1 MQTKKLFKYSVIAT
15 ALTLGLA
22 ACGGDINLTSDVD
35 NSVGDTIIE
44 NPAPV
49 TPVPDDG
56 ESLPG
61 KANTALSA
69 EVSASLGF
77 DVQVQVLDS
86 IVNES
91 TTLVAN
97 FDGKPVMYAISGA
110 LEVGGTTVQA
120 SQSRSI
126 NGQTA
131 KVRNPDTD
139 VVLTIE
145 PGAVLFGQSGNDYI
159 VVHRD
164 AQIMAEGSRTKPII
178 MTSIQDVKGEAT
190 SAGQWG
196 GVVILGNAPSNKCP
210 TDGSD
215 CALQVE
221 GVAEGAVFGGTDWE
235 DNSGVLKYIVVKYAG
250 FEIAPD
256 NELNGITFGGVGSGT
271 TVDYIQVHS
280 NADDGVEFFG
290 GAVNAKHLVLTANK
304 DDSVDWDNGFK
315 GMLQHVYIEHAKNAG
330 EANRGIE
337 GDNDG
342 SSPNKEPQS
351 SPTVA
356 NMTIIGNNFDTADKD
371 SEGIYLREGTAAKIF
386 NTLITGPSEMGEC
399 LEIEGGTT
407 SSVTVDNANNGKIVM
422 QNMVM
427 ACNNGENFKDTKAE
441 DKSVLLDLATWFTAE
456 ASNSVSTSIL
466 IGESG
471 IPDSGSPLIA
481 DGAGQDVATTQNAW
495 FDSVDYIGALDGA
508 DDWRQGW
515 AFGYGG
521 GVITAPAETEGC
533 PTGTSAISP
542 ADGVTTT
549 CQLSGDITSDITLTA
564 NNLYALSGP
573 VFIGQDKTTSTEST
587 PAKSATLTIEAGTTV
602 FGRSGGD
609 YLVVSRDSKIEANGS
624 ASAPITFT
632 SSEDITGGETGA
644 GQWGGIVLL
653 GNAQSNKCPT
663 DGSDCALQVEGVQ
676 EGAVFGG
683 TDDTDSSGTL
693 RYVVVKHAGY
703 EIAPDNELNGITFG
717 GVGSGTKV
725 EYIQV
730 HENAD
735 DGIEFFGG
743 TVNAKYVVLTSNQDD
758 SVDWDNGYRGNLQ
771 YVLVKHAPDNGAANR
786 GIEGDNDGS
795 TPNKL
800 PQSNPTIANMTIIG
814 NSFDTA
820 DKDSEG
826 VYLREGTRAQLHN
839 FVVTGAAGMGECFEI
854 EGGTTASVTVDQ
866 AIAGE
871 TVISNSVFACEENFK
886 SAKAEDQSVLLDT
899 QDWVLNQNPTL
910 NVENSTALDMPAV
923 LNGIFTIDTT
933 PAKDFTGNAFFENA
947 NHIGAV
953 SADNNWTANWT
964 VGLDD

>member
-1 MQTKKLFKYSVIAT
+1 MQTKNLFKYSVIAT
-15 ALTLGLA
+15 ALTVGLT
-22 ACGGDINLTSDVD
+22 ACGGDINLSSNVD
-35 NSVGDTIIE
+35 DSVGDTYIE
-44 NPAPV
+44 NPTPTTPAPV
-49 TPVPDDG
+49 DG
-56 ESLPG
+56 KSLPG
-61 KANTALSA
+61 KANTALST

-77 DVQVQVLDS
+77 DVQVQVLDNN
-86 IVNES
+86 IEEN
-91 TTLVAN
+91 TTLVASI
-97 FDGKPVMYAISGA
+97 DGKPVMYAISGA
-110 LEVGGTTVQA
+110 LEVGGSLTAAALGRSSNATTVKA
-120 SQSRSI
+120 
-126 NGQTA
+126 
-131 KVRNPDTD
+131 RNPETD

-164 AQIMAEGSRTKPII
+164 AKIMAEGTKTKPII
-178 MTSIQDVKGEAT
+178 MTSLQDVKGEAT
-190 SAGQWG
+190 AAGQWG

-235 DNSGVLKYIVVKYAG
+235 DNSGVLKYVVVKYAG

-304 DDSVDWDNGFK
+304 DDSVDWDNGYK
-315 GMLQHVYIEHAKNAG
+315 GKLQHIYIEHAKNAG

-342 SSPNKEPQS
+342 SSPDKTPQS
-351 SPTVA
+351 NPTIA

-371 SEGIYLREGTAAKIF
+371 SEGIYLREGSAAKIF

-399 LEIEGGTT
+399 LELEGGET

-422 QNMVM
+422 QNVM
-427 ACNNGENFKDTKAE
+427 IACNNDENFKNAKAD
-441 DKSVLLDLATWFTAE
+441 DKSVLLDLAKWFSAE
-456 ASNSVSTSIL
+456 TSNSVTTSVL
-466 IGESG
+466 IGETG

-481 DGAGQDVATTQNAW
+481 EGAGQDVATTQDAF
-495 FDSVDYIGALDGA
+495 FDTVAHIGALDGS

-515 AFGYGG
+515 AFGFGG
-521 GVITAPAETEGC
+521 GVVTASAETEGC

-549 CQLSGDITSDITLTA
+549 CQLSGNIISNLTLTA

-573 VFIGQDKTTSTEST
+573 VFVGNDK
-587 PAKSATLTIEAGTTV
+587 ADSATLTIEAGTTI

-609 YLVVSRDSKIEANGS
+609 YLVVSRDSKIEANGT
-624 ASAPITFT
+624 ASLPITFT
-632 SSEDITGGETGA
+632 SSEDISSGVTGS

-653 GNAQSNKCPT
+653 GNAQSNKCPS

-771 YVLVKHAPDNGAANR
+771 YVLVKHAPDNSAANR

-795 TPNKL
+795 TPNKQ

-814 NSFDTA
+814 NAFDTA

-839 FVVTGAAGMGECFEI
+839 FVVTNAAGECFEI
-854 EGGTTASVTVDQ
+854 EGGTTTSVTADQ

-871 TVISNSVFACEENFK
+871 TVISNSVFACQENFK
-886 SAKAEDQSVLLDT
+886 SAKAEDKTVLLDT
-899 QDWVLNQNPTL
+899 QDWALNQNPEL
-910 NVENSTALDMPAV
+910 NVNNSTALDMAAV
-923 LNGIFTIDTT
+923 LDGIFTIDTT
-933 PAKDFTGNAFFENA
+933 PAKDFTSHAFFENA
-947 NHIGAV
+947 KHIGAV
-953 SADNNWTANWT
+953 SADNDWTANWT

>member
-15 ALTLGLA
+15 ALTLGLT
-22 ACGGDINLTSDVD
+22 ACGGDINLSSEVD
-35 NSVGDTIIE
+35 ESVGDTYIE
-44 NPAPV
+44 NPVPTTPAPV
-49 TPVPDDG
+49 DG
-56 ESLPG
+56 KSLPG
-61 KANTALSA
+61 KANTALSSA
-69 EVSASLGF
+69 VSASLGF

-86 IVNES
+86 NIEES
-91 TTLVAN
+91 TTLVASI
-97 FDGKPVMYAISGA
+97 DGKPVMYAINGG
-110 LEVGGTTVQA
+110 LEVGGSLVEVTQA
-120 SQSRSI
+120 RSS
-126 NGQTA
+126 NSSA
-131 KVRNPDTD
+131 KARNPETD

-164 AQIMAEGSRTKPII
+164 AQIMAEGTKTKPII
-178 MTSIQDVKGEAT
+178 MTSLQDVKGEVTA
-190 SAGQWG
+190 AGQWG
-196 GVVILGNAPSNKCP
+196 GLVILGNAPSNKCP

-235 DNSGVLKYIVVKYAG
+235 DNSGVLKYVVVKYAG

-315 GMLQHVYIEHAKNAG
+315 GKLQHVYIEHAKNAG

-342 SSPNKEPQS
+342 SSPDKEPQS
-351 SPTVA
+351 NPTIA

-371 SEGIYLREGTAAKIF
+371 SEGIYLREGSAAKIF

-399 LEIEGGTT
+399 LELEGGET

-422 QNMVM
+422 QNVMM
-427 ACNNGENFKDTKAE
+427 ACNNDENFKNAKAD
-441 DKSVLLDLATWFTAE
+441 DKSVLLDLAKWFEAE
-456 ASNSVSTSIL
+456 TSNSVSTSAL
-466 IGESG
+466 IGSTG

-481 DGAGQDVATTQNAW
+481 AGAGQDVSTTQDAW
-495 FDSVDYIGALDGA
+495 FDSVDYIGALNGA
-508 DDWRQGW
+508 DVADSDWRQGW
-515 AFGYGG
+515 AFGFGG
-521 GVITAPAETEGC
+521 GVVTAAAETEGC

-549 CQLSGDITSDITLTA
+549 CQISGNIINNLTLTA

-573 VFIGQDKTTSTEST
+573 VFVGNDK
-587 PAKSATLTIEAGTTV
+587 ADSATLTIEAGTTV
-602 FGRSGGD
+602 FGRSGED
-609 YLVVSRDSKIEANGS
+609 YLVVSRDSKIEANGT
-624 ASAPITFT
+624 ASSPITFT
-632 SSEDITGGETGA
+632 SSEDITSGVTGS

-717 GVGSGTKV
+717 AVGSGTKV

-730 HENAD
+730 HDNAD

-743 TVNAKYVVLTSNQDD
+743 TVNAKYVVLTANKDD

-771 YVLVKHAPDNGAANR
+771 YVLVKHADNNGEANR

-814 NSFDTA
+814 NAFDTA

-839 FVVTGAAGMGECFEI
+839 FVVTGGAGMGECFEI
-854 EGGTTASVTVDQ
+854 EGGTTSSVTAEQ

-886 SAKAEDQSVLLDT
+886 SAKAEDKTVLLDT
-899 QDWVLNQNPTL
+899 QDWVLNQNPEL
-910 NVENSTALDMPAV
+910 NVNNSTALNTTAV
-923 LNGIFTIDTT
+923 LDGIFTIDTT
-933 PAKDFTGNAFFENA
+933 PAKDFTGHAFFENA
-947 NHIGAV
+947 KHIGAV
-953 SADNNWTANWT
+953 SADNNWTKNWA

>member
-22 ACGGDINLTSDVD
+22 ACGGDINLTSTVD
-35 NSVGDTIIE
+35 ESVGDTVIE
-44 NPAPV
+44 NPAP
-49 TPVPDDG
+49 TPDAG
-56 ESLPG
+56 ASLPG
-61 KANTALSA
+61 KANTALST
-69 EVSASLGF
+69 EVSAALGF

-86 IVNES
+86 AINES
-91 TTLVAN
+91 TTLVASVN
-97 FDGKPVMYAISGA
+97 GKTVMYAISGG
-110 LEVGGTTVQA
+110 LEVGGTVAA
-120 SQSRSI
+120 SQSRSTT
-126 NGQTA
+126 GKAA
-131 KVRNPDTD
+131 KVRNPDMD

-164 AQIMAEGSRTKPII
+164 AKIMAEGSKTKPII
-178 MTSIQDVKGEAT
+178 MTSLQDVKGEVT
-190 SAGQWG
+190 TAGQWG
-196 GVVILGNAPSNKCP
+196 GLVVLGNAPSNKCP

-215 CALQVE
+215 CALQIE

-235 DNSGVLKYIVVKYAG
+235 DNSGILKYIVVKYAG

-315 GMLQHVYIEHAKNAG
+315 GKLQHVYIEHAKSAG
-330 EANRGIE
+330 EANRAIE

-342 SSPNKEPQS
+342 STPDKEPQS
-351 SPTVA
+351 TPTIA

-386 NTLITGPSEMGEC
+386 NTVITGPGEMGEC
-399 LEIEGGTT
+399 LELEGGAT
-407 SSVTVDNANNGKIVM
+407 SSVTVDNANNDKIVM
-422 QNMVM
+422 QNVVM
-427 ACNNGENFKDTKAE
+427 ACTNGENFKDAKAE
-441 DKSVLLDLATWFTAE
+441 DKSVLLDLAAWFEAE
-456 ASNSVSTSIL
+456 ESNSISTSVL

-481 DGAGQDVATTQNAW
+481 ADAGQDVATTQDSW
-495 FDSVDYIGALDGA
+495 FDSVNYIGALDGV

-515 AFGYGG
+515 AFGFGG
-521 GVITAPAETEGC
+521 GVVTAQAEAEGC

-549 CQLSGDITSDITLTA
+549 CQISGDITSDLTLTA

-573 VFIGQDKTTSTEST
+573 VFVGHDK
-587 PAKSATLTIEAGTTV
+587 ADSATLTIEAGTTI
-602 FGRSGGD
+602 FGRSGSD
-609 YLVVSRDSKIEANGS
+609 YLVVSRDSKIEANGTANS
-624 ASAPITFT
+624 PITFT
-632 SSEDITGGETGA
+632 SSEDISSGVTGA

-717 GVGSGTKV
+717 AVGSGTKV

-730 HENAD
+730 HDNAD

-743 TVNAKYVVLTSNQDD
+743 TVNAKYVVLTANKDD

-771 YVLVKHAPDNGAANR
+771 YVLVKHANEDGEANR

-795 TPNKL
+795 TPNKQ

-814 NSFDTA
+814 NAFDTA

-826 VYLREGTRAQLHN
+826 VYLREGTKAQLHN
-839 FVVTGAAGMGECFEI
+839 FVVTGGAGMGECFEI
-854 EGGTTASVTVDQ
+854 EGGATSSVTVNQ

-871 TVISNSVFACEENFK
+871 TVISNSVFACGENFK
-886 SAKAEDQSVLLDT
+886 SAKAEDDSVLLDT
-899 QDWVLNQNPTL
+899 EDWVLNQNPTL
-910 NVENSTALDMPAV
+910 NLNNSTATGMSAV
-923 LNGIFTIDTT
+923 LNGIFTIDET
-933 PAKDFTGNAFFENA
+933 PSKDLSGHAFFENA
-947 NHIGAV
+947 DHIGAV
-953 SADNNWTANWT
+953 SEDNDWTANWA
-964 VGLDD
+964 VGLD

>member
-15 ALTLGLA
+15 ALTLGLT

-49 TPVPDDG
+49 TPGPGDG
-56 ESLPG
+56 KSLPG

-86 IVNES
+86 IVSEN
-91 TTLVAN
+91 TTLVAS

-110 LEVGGTTVQA
+110 LEVGGGAVQA
-120 SQSRSI
+120 SQSRSL
-126 NGQTA
+126 NGQTT

-164 AQIMAEGSRTKPII
+164 AQIMAEGSKTKPII

-190 SAGQWG
+190 AAGQWG
-196 GVVILGNAPSNKCP
+196 GLVILGNAPSNKCP

-221 GVAEGAVFGGTDWE
+221 GVAEGAVFGGSDWE

-342 SSPNKEPQS
+342 SSPGKEPQS
-351 SPTVA
+351 S
-356 NMTIIGNNFDTADKD
+356 
-371 SEGIYLREGTAAKIF
+371 
-386 NTLITGPSEMGEC
+386 
-399 LEIEGGTT
+399 
-407 SSVTVDNANNGKIVM
+407 
-422 QNMVM
+422 
-427 ACNNGENFKDTKAE
+427 
-441 DKSVLLDLATWFTAE
+441 
-456 ASNSVSTSIL
+456 
-466 IGESG
+466 
-471 IPDSGSPLIA
+471 
-481 DGAGQDVATTQNAW
+481 
-495 FDSVDYIGALDGA
+495 
-508 DDWRQGW
+508 
-515 AFGYGG
+515 
-521 GVITAPAETEGC
+521 
-533 PTGTSAISP
+533 
-542 ADGVTTT
+542 
-549 CQLSGDITSDITLTA
+549 
-564 NNLYALSGP
+564 
-573 VFIGQDKTTSTEST
+573 
-587 PAKSATLTIEAGTTV
+587 
-602 FGRSGGD
+602 
-609 YLVVSRDSKIEANGS
+609 
-624 ASAPITFT
+624 
-632 SSEDITGGETGA
+632 
-644 GQWGGIVLL
+644 
-653 GNAQSNKCPT
+653 
-663 DGSDCALQVEGVQ
+663 
-676 EGAVFGG
+676 
-683 TDDTDSSGTL
+683 
-693 RYVVVKHAGY
+693 
-703 EIAPDNELNGITFG
+703 
-717 GVGSGTKV
+717 
-725 EYIQV
+725 
-730 HENAD
+730 
-735 DGIEFFGG
+735 
-743 TVNAKYVVLTSNQDD
+743 
-758 SVDWDNGYRGNLQ
+758 
-771 YVLVKHAPDNGAANR
+771 
-786 GIEGDNDGS
+786 
-795 TPNKL
+795 
-800 PQSNPTIANMTIIG
+800 PTIANMTIIG
-814 NSFDTA
+814 NNFDTA

-839 FVVTGAAGMGECFEI
+839 FVVTNAAGECFEI
-854 EGGTTASVTVDQ
+854 EGGATTSVTAEQ
-866 AIAGE
+866 AMAGE

-886 SAKAEDQSVLLDT
+886 SAKADDKSVLLDT

-910 NVENSTALDMPAV
+910 NMNNTIAAEMNAV
-923 LNGIFTIDTT
+923 LNGIFTIDSTT
-933 PAKDFTGNAFFENA
+933 AKDFTGHAFFENA
-947 NHIGAV
+947 KHIGAV
-953 SADNNWTANWT
+953 SADNNWTENWT